1 MADKLTDTA
10 KGATDKAQQGA
21 SEGSKKWEAMSE
33 DQKKQAFDALPADQ
47 KKGKTYME
55 WISEG
60 YNHQYENWMPWIE
73 DKYLSWFT
81 NDNKTSYAAKGRS
94 TLRHNLQSAMFF
106 LIDLFFSQTPSTK
119 PKSPASPKSTSSKA
133 TSTTSS
139 ATNSAP
145 AASCSPSATW
155 RPRRA

>member
-33 DQKKQAFDALPADQ
+33 DQKKQTFDALPADQ
-47 KKGKTYME
+47 KKGKTYMG

-81 NDNKTSYAAKGRS
+81 NDNKTSYAAKGRP
-94 TLRHNLQSAMFF
+94 TLRHITSLPYQST
-106 LIDLFFSQTPSTK
+106 DLFLPQTPSTK

-139 ATNSAP
+139 ATNSARE
-145 AASCSPSATW
+145 ASCSPSATW
-155 RPRRA
+155 PPRRA